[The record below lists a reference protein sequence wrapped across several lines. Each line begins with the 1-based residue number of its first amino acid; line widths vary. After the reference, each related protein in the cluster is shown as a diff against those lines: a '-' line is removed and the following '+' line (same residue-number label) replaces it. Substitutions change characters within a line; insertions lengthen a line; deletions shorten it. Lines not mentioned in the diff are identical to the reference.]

1 MDLKKQMGN
10 CPNIFL
16 KEIGFSTTNNA
27 KMVSINEYH
36 AKSLIDKYCKEGYIV
51 ISPCRGCSDF
61 NIDITAPNKT
71 QLLSQANKPLI
82 QDMIKHI
89 KDCGFSYTPVFGGF
103 VENQG
108 EDNEEVVYERSFII
122 YPYDRQGKLR
132 DFSELREFGI
142 ELAKIYNQDYYLVK
156 ASGEP
161 PCYIKKDGSV
171 DSELDDSL
179 SFTDFAEKY
188 FTDLHKNINADSK
201 ATKSTRFTYFE
212 SCINPRPSSYN
223 ESYKRYIMGEKALS
237 YMR

>member
-10 CPNIFL
+10 CPNNFL

-36 AKSLIDKYCKEGYIV
+36 AKSLIDKYSKEGYIV

-89 KDCGFSYTPVFGGF
+89 KDRGFSYTPVFGGF

-108 EDNEEVVYERSFII
+108 EDN
-122 YPYDRQGKLR
+122 
-132 DFSELREFGI
+132 
-142 ELAKIYNQDYYLVK
+142 
-156 ASGEP
+156 
-161 PCYIKKDGSV
+161 
-171 DSELDDSL
+171 
-179 SFTDFAEKY
+179 
-188 FTDLHKNINADSK
+188 
-201 ATKSTRFTYFE
+201 
-212 SCINPRPSSYN
+212 
-223 ESYKRYIMGEKALS
+223 
-237 YMR
+237 